1 MSKQQQF
8 LDVVDRD
15 EAERRF
21 QAAISLQPLGTE
33 SIALD
38 ECRGRI
44 LAEDIIATVD
54 VPSFDRSNY
63 DGFAVRAND
72 TVGAT
77 EERPVTLQ
85 LLDAE
90 IAAGVVPD
98 GSMSAGSA
106 TARQTSPARNLRWSP
121 VSRHSSRSPYV
132 CAQPP
137 ERTPSVPQAP
147 PP

>member
-8 LDVVDRD
+8 LNVVDRD

-33 SIALD
+33 SVALD

-85 LLDAE
+85 LLGHRDCSWRRPRRERVSGQRHDNCYRRDVASWCKC
-90 IAAGVVPD
+90 
-98 GSMSAGSA
+98 GSHG
-106 TARQTSPARNLRWSP
+106 
-121 VSRHSSRSPYV
+121 
-132 CAQPP
+132 
-137 ERTPSVPQAP
+137 
-147 PP
+147 